1 MTEYYQ
7 PIVNACQPR
16 PAEALPVAGG
26 WGWFTHAYL
35 RQRGQPARVVS
46 LQEIPEDWRNRLSAP
61 RAEICGMDFDKPH
74 VMGIL
79 NVTPDSFSDGGQH
92 ANATQALTHA
102 RDMVAHGVSL
112 IDVGGEST
120 RPGAQTVPVPAEIAR
135 IQPVIQAIRH
145 EVTVPL
151 SIDTR
156 KSAVADVAVRD
167 GANIVND
174 VSGFTYDPMLGH
186 FCKNNSLPVCIMH
199 AKGDPETMQDD
210 PQYDDVLLDVY
221 DFLAGQVAKLENMGI
236 ARGQMIVDPGIG
248 FGKTINHNLMLL
260 NNISLFHGLGCV
272 VLLGASRKKF
282 IGTLSNAPASAQR
295 MPGSVATALNA
306 IAQGVQIV
314 RVHDTLET
322 CQAIAVWMG
331 ISKGEHS

>member
-7 PIVNACQPR
+7 PLVNDTQPR
-16 PAEALPVAGG
+16 PADALPVAGG

-35 RQRGQPARVVS
+35 RKRGEPLRMVP
-46 LQEIPEDWRNRLSAP
+46 LEEIPQDWRDRLSAL
-61 RAEICGMDFDKPH
+61 RAPICGMSFDKPH

-102 RDMVAHGVSL
+102 REMVDHGVSL

-156 KSAVADVAVRD
+156 KSAVADAAVRD

-186 FCKNNSLPVCIMH
+186 FCKNNALPVCIMH

-221 DFLAGQVAKLENMGI
+221 DFLAQQVAKLEDMGI
-236 ARGQMIVDPGIG
+236 PRGQMIADPGIG

-272 VLLGASRKKF
+272 ILLGASRKKF

-295 MPGSVATALNA
+295 MAGSVSTALNA

-314 RVHDTLET
+314 RVHDTKET
-322 CQAIAVWMG
+322 CQAIDVWMA

>member
-7 PIVNACQPR
+7 PLVINTQPR

-35 RQRGQPARVVS
+35 RKRGEPLRLVP
-46 LQEIPEDWRNRLSAP
+46 LDEIPQEWCDRLSAP
-61 RAEICGMDFDKPH
+61 RAEICGMNFARPH

-102 RDMVAHGVSL
+102 REMVEHGVSL

-145 EVTVPL
+145 EVKVPL

-156 KSAVADVAVRD
+156 KSAVAEVAVRE
-167 GANIVND
+167 GVNIVND

-186 FCKNNSLPVCIMH
+186 FCKNKTLPVCIMH

-210 PQYDDVLLDVY
+210 PHYDDVLLDVY
-221 DFLAGQVAKLENMGI
+221 DFLAGQVQKLADMGI

-248 FGKTINHNLMLL
+248 FGKDINHNLALL

-295 MPGSVATALNA
+295 MAGSVSTALNA

-314 RVHDTLET
+314 RVHDTKET
-322 CQAIAVWMG
+322 CQAIDVWMA